1 MSDATSAQFV
11 PADEAAPLHQAILA
25 LDNQR
30 PLLGDAV
37 VEAAIAAMRER
48 LAALEAAAL
57 DERRRKQVTVLFG
70 DIVGFTALSEGRDA
84 EIVAQVINTLWEG
97 VDVAVLT
104 QGGRIDKHIGD
115 AIIAV
120 WGGEVAREDDPERAL
135 HAALAMHAATD
146 ACCRLYNVPISLR
159 VGIHTGPAL
168 TGAVGAGGETTVVGE
183 TVSLA
188 DRLQHVAPAG
198 GTLISR
204 DTYRHVRGIFDVQP
218 AERAAAALGLPAAY
232 VVKAAKPRAFRVA
245 ARGIEGV
252 ETRMVGREAELSALQ
267 EAFTAVVAERR
278 PRLLAIIGEAGI
290 GKSRLLYEFDNWVEL
305 RPEEAFYYKG
315 RAAASAAAT
324 AGANPFG
331 LFHDLFANRFEILDS
346 DPPEVALGKFR
357 AGFARAY
364 AAQESA
370 PAEGEAEAVTD
381 AADLVG
387 QWLGFDFDS
396 SPAVAR
402 LLGSP
407 EFGRAARAYL
417 LRYFRAH
424 AAVDPL
430 VILCEDLHWADSA
443 SLDLIDD
450 LYGSLRDA
458 APGAVVP
465 APVLII
471 AAGRPSLLER
481 HPAWA
486 GDAAG
491 VNLLRLDAL
500 PPAQTQ
506 ALVDEALQRVPQLP
520 DRLRQRITDIAGGNP
535 FYVEELVK
543 MYIEQGVIA
552 RGATDDAPWAVA
564 LDRLDAVRVPP
575 TLVGLIQARLD
586 ALPAAE
592 RRTLQHAAVV
602 GRVFWDSALAALAGA
617 VAPPPLTT
625 ALGREL
631 VLRRAPSAFAGCE
644 EFLFRHALVRDVAY
658 ETVLL
663 SERRALHARAA
674 RWLEAHAAER
684 IDECLSVLAGHWG
697 AANDAARAAG
707 YLVRSAELAL
717 AAGNHGAASATLRRA
732 LELTAPSTATL
743 LLLGEAAFMISD
755 LPTAGDALEQALTL
769 ARATGD
775 HAAEANS
782 LYWHSR
788 VATARGDFD
797 AARAA
802 LEEALPIARAVG
814 GATLARA
821 LEGLAGAVG
830 SRGDLPTA
838 AALGNEAL
846 ALAREVGDRTL
857 EMRCLAL
864 LGTFARLGDDLDA
877 AEARFDEARALA
889 HRAGNLERE
898 ATALLNL
905 GDLAYRRERYDEA
918 RANAHAALD
927 LFRDQGLPDAVAIAA
942 GNLAQ
947 AELMLGE
954 RDAATADARQAL
966 AAARAAGATPLVL
979 FALSVFAQAVA
990 PADRPRAAALL
1001 RLVIHHPATEYQDR
1015 REAAELLTQLGA
1027 SASAPAAP
1035 LELDAA
1041 IAAVLDEAVAG
1052 R

>member
-11 PADEAAPLHQAILA
+11 PADEATSLRQAILT
-25 LDNQR
+25 LDSQR

-37 VEAAIAAMRER
+37 VEAALAAMRER

-57 DERRRKQVTVLFG
+57 DERRRKQVTILFG

-97 VDVAVLT
+97 VDAAILA

-115 AIIAV
+115 AIVAV
-120 WGGEVAREDDPERAL
+120 WGGEVAREDDPERAV
-135 HAALAMHAATD
+135 HAALAMHTATD

-183 TVSLA
+183 TVALA
-188 DRLQHVAPAG
+188 DRLQHAAPAG
-198 GTLISR
+198 GSLISH

-252 ETRMVGREAELSALQ
+252 ETRMVGREAELGALQ
-267 EAFTAVVAERR
+267 EAFAAVVAERR

-315 RAAASAAAT
+315 RAAANAAT
-324 AGANPFG
+324 TASANPFG

-346 DPPEVALGKFR
+346 DPPQVALGKFR
-357 AGFARAY
+357 AGFARAHVNPG
-364 AAQESA
+364 AA
-370 PAEGEAEAVTD
+370 PAEGEAEALAD

-443 SLDLIDD
+443 SLDLLDD
-450 LYGSLRDA
+450 LYASLRDA
-458 APGAVVP
+458 APGTVTP

-486 GDAAG
+486 GDDAG
-491 VNLLRLDAL
+491 VRLLRLDAL

-506 ALVDEALQRVPQLP
+506 ALVAEALQRVPQLP
-520 DRLRQRITDIAGGNP
+520 DRLRRRIAEIAGGNP

-552 RGATDDAPWAVA
+552 HGATDDAPWAVA

-592 RRTLQHAAVV
+592 RRALQHAAVV

-617 VAPPPLTT
+617 PTFPPLTT

-631 VLRRAPSAFAGCE
+631 VLHRAPSAFAGCE
-644 EFLFRHALVRDVAY
+644 EYLFRHALVRDVAY

-663 SERRALHARAA
+663 SDRRALHARAA

-684 IDECLSVLAGHWG
+684 IDECLSILAGHWD

-717 AAGNHGAASATLRRA
+717 AAGNHDAACATLRRA
-732 LELTAPSTATL
+732 LELTAPSAATL

-755 LPTAGDALEQALTL
+755 LPTAGDALEQALAL

-782 LYWHSR
+782 LYWYSR

-797 AARAA
+797 TARVS
-802 LEEALPIARAVG
+802 LETALPTARAVG

-821 LEGLAGAVG
+821 LEGLAGATG

-838 AALGNEAL
+838 TALGKEAL
-846 ALAREVGDRTL
+846 GLAREVGDRTL

-864 LGTFARLGDDLDA
+864 LGTFARLSDDFDT
-877 AEARFDEARALA
+877 AEARFAEARDLA

-898 ATALLNL
+898 ATALLNV
-905 GDLAYRRERYDEA
+905 GDLAYRRVRYDDAAAAA
-918 RANAHAALD
+918 RAAMA
-927 LFRDQGLPDAVAIAA
+927 LFRDQGLPDALAIAA

-947 AELMLGE
+947 AELMRGE
-954 RDAATADARQAL
+954 RDAAVANARQAL

-990 PADRPRAAALL
+990 PTDQPRAAALL
-1001 RLVIHHPATEYQDR
+1001 RLVIHHPAAEYQDR
-1015 REAAELLTQLGA
+1015 REAAELLAHLGA
-1027 SASAPAAP
+1027 SAAAETP
-1035 LELDAA
+1035 LTLDAA
-1041 IAAVLDEAVAG
+1041 IAAVLDEAIAG
-1052 R
+1052 S

>member
-1 MSDATSAQFV
+1 MHDEPSAPFV
-11 PADEAAPLHQAILA
+11 PAAEAAALRQAILA

-30 PLLGDAV
+30 ALLGHANVDAAV
-37 VEAAIAAMRER
+37 AAMRER

-57 DERRRKQVTVLFG
+57 DERRRKQVTVLYG

-97 VDVAVLT
+97 VDAAILA

-120 WGGEVAREDDPERAL
+120 WGGEVAREDDPARAL

-159 VGIHTGPAL
+159 IGIHTGPAL

-183 TVSLA
+183 TVVMA
-188 DRLQHVAPAG
+188 DRLQRAAPVG
-198 GTLISR
+198 GILVSH

-218 AERAAAALGLPAAY
+218 AERPAAALGLPAAY
-232 VVKAAKPRAFRVA
+232 LVQAAKPRAFRVA

-252 ETRMVGREAELSALQ
+252 ETRMVGREAELGALQ
-267 EAFTAVVAERR
+267 EAFAGVMAERR

-305 RPEEAFYYKG
+305 RPEVALYYKG
-315 RAAASAAAT
+315 RASASAAGGT
-324 AGANPFG
+324 PFG

-346 DPPEVALGKFR
+346 DPPEVALSKFR
-357 AGFARAY
+357 AGFARAHAEL
-364 AAQESA
+364 AAG
-370 PAEGEAEAVTD
+370 PAAADPAAVAD

-387 QWLGFDFDS
+387 HWLGFDFDS

-443 SLDLIDD
+443 SLDLLDD
-450 LYGSLRDA
+450 LYASLRDA
-458 APGAVVP
+458 PPGPIAP

-486 GDAAG
+486 NAAAG
-491 VNLLRLDAL
+491 VRLLRLDAL
-500 PPAQTQ
+500 RPAQTQ
-506 ALVDEALQRVPQLP
+506 ALVNEALQRVPQLP
-520 DRLRQRITDIAGGNP
+520 DRLRQRIADIAGGNP

-552 RGATDDAPWAVA
+552 RGATDDAPWTVA

-592 RRTLQHAAVV
+592 RRALQHAAVI
-602 GRVFWDSALAALAGA
+602 GRVFWDSALAALAD
-617 VAPPPLTT
+617 APTSSPLTT

-631 VLRRAPSAFAGCE
+631 VFQRAPSAFAGCE

-663 SERRALHARAA
+663 SERRTLHARAA

-684 IDECLSVLAGHWG
+684 IDECLSILAGHWD

-717 AAGNHGAASATLRRA
+717 AAGNHSAACATLRRA
-732 LELTAPSTATL
+732 LELAAPAATTL

-775 HAAEANS
+775 QATEANS
-782 LYWHSR
+782 LYWYSR

-802 LEEALPIARAVG
+802 LEEALPVARAVG

-821 LEGLAGAVG
+821 LEGLAGATG

-838 AALGNEAL
+838 AALGEEAL
-846 ALAREVGDRTL
+846 ALARAVGDAVL

-864 LGTFARLGDDLDA
+864 LGTFARLGDDLDT

-905 GDLAYRRERYDEA
+905 GDLAYRRERYDDA
-918 RANAHAALD
+918 RANARAALD

-990 PADRPRAAALL
+990 PTDRPRAAALL

-1015 REAAELLTQLGA
+1015 REAAEMLTQLGA
-1027 SASAPAAP
+1027 PASAPAAS

-1041 IAAVLDEAVAG
+1041 VAAILDEAVAG
-1052 R
+1052 